1 MVKEFCP
8 IERYCLPTEMEQDE
22 DCNSWGIV
30 KAVQY
35 GMFSRVIS
43 LIEPSA
49 SSSSGGYDVNR
60 LDDEGVSLLHWA
72 AINNRLAISRY
83 LLSKGASVDRKG
95 GHLSATPLHWAIRQS
110 HLGMIHLLMQNG
122 ADPSVA
128 DNTGLRCLHV
138 AVQIGN
144 IPVIVYLLANGVD
157 VNSRDASGLTPLL
170 IACMHCRSSDV
181 FRLLLNWGVDV
192 AACDSQGNTAAHY
205 AVNFVNL
212 PAVVALDKAGADW
225 NALNE
230 EGKASYQMRNVPWL
244 AERVR
249 ALARNQFRPAVTS
262 DRFPWLRLFHLHYYS
277 PKWRTRVITSIPP
290 AVLLICVIIISS
302 DFSTF
307 WSLGSFSSGT
317 LLWINYLLK
326 FAAFTFVALICRR
339 LLTHFPDH
347 QSQIL
352 LLFSLAISTTF
363 LLTATYFIRVA
374 PRIPDRWTLHF
385 FFFVCVTCL
394 WINFYRCI
402 TTDPGFLPLLTI
414 QDRKLAVTHLV
425 EEAIKNVETLDT
437 ATDEARRPKFSLLD
451 RFCTTCLIR
460 KPLRSKH
467 CASCD
472 RCVAR
477 FDHHCPWIY
486 NCVGMNNHS
495 HFIFYLAFTSI
506 SCILFQ
512 WGSVV
517 YLLEQP
523 CLISGSDPM
532 TTFRWSD
539 NIGAFVRC
547 DPWVLFC
554 VANGTF
560 YSFWTLML
568 FCFQFYQMVWLNA
581 TTNERL
587 TIDRYAEFT
596 AGFGFPGDANAK
608 NPGMCSKSCCSSPFD
623 RGLRRNFLDLFGLP
637 GYAGSKRTDWRRIYT
652 MDHLSFKGK
661 EDYLA

>member
-1 MVKEFCP
+1 MA
-8 IERYCLPTEMEQDE
+8 QDE

-35 GMFSRVIS
+35 GVFSRVIS
-43 LIEPSA
+43 LIEPPA
-49 SSSSGGYDVNR
+49 SSSSEAYDVNR

-128 DNTGLRCLHV
+128 DKTGLRCLHV
-138 AVQIGN
+138 AVQTGN

-170 IACMHCRSSDV
+170 VACMHCRSSDV
-181 FRLLLNWGVDV
+181 FRLLLNWGADV
-192 AACDSQGNTAAHY
+192 AACDPQGNMAAHY

-225 NALNE
+225 NALNG
-230 EGKASYQMRNVPWL
+230 EGKASYQVRNVPWL

-249 ALARNQFRPAVTS
+249 TLARNQFPPAISS
-262 DRFPWLRLFHLHYYS
+262 DSFSRLWLSNLHYS
-277 PKWRTRVITSIPP
+277 SKWRTRVIISIPP
-290 AVLLICVIIISS
+290 VVLLMCIILLSS
-302 DFSTF
+302 DFSALSSF
-307 WSLGSFSSGT
+307 GSLSVTASI
-317 LLWINYLLK
+317 WISYLLK
-326 FAAFTFVALICRR
+326 FVAFGFIALMCRR
-339 LLTHFPDH
+339 LLARFSDH
-347 QSQIL
+347 QSQVM
-352 LLFSLAISTTF
+352 LLFSLATSTTF
-363 LLTATYFIRVA
+363 LLTTTYFLRLA
-374 PRIPDRWTLHF
+374 PHTSQRWALHF
-385 FFFVCVTCL
+385 VFFVCVTGL
-394 WINFYRCI
+394 WASFYRCI
-402 TTDPGFLPLLTI
+402 TTDPGFLPLLDI
-414 QDRKLAVTHLV
+414 EERKLAVVHLV
-425 EEAIKNVETLDT
+425 EEAIKGFDT
-437 ATDEARRPKFSLLD
+437 SNTTTDETPRPKFNMLE

-495 HFIFYLAFTSI
+495 HFMFYLGFTCI

-512 WGSVV
+512 WGSVI

-523 CLISGSDPM
+523 ALTSDWNP
-532 TTFRWSD
+532 TATFPWSD
-539 NIGAFVRC
+539 NIGTFLRC

-554 VANGTF
+554 LANGTF

-581 TTNERL
+581 TTNERIN
-587 TIDRYAEFT
+587 IDRYVEFT
-596 AGFGFPGDANAK
+596 GGLALYGDAKAK
-608 NPGMCSKSCCSSPFD
+608 HPNTFSQSCSSSPYD

-637 GYAGSKRTDWRRIYT
+637 GYIGTKRTDWRRIYT
-652 MDHLSFKGK
+652 MDQLSVKEKG
-661 EDYLA
+661 DYFA